1 MFQDLFYT
9 VLSLTI
15 LACFRISEPADHSEI
30 VKMADELHYKHAFL
44 EMFFKD
50 NDDSDDSDDDI
61 ITEGGIVIQEDTPQG
76 LALEHPVP
84 ERTPFEIGK
93 YVVLVCFAYFT
104 IKLSS

>member
-9 VLSLTI
+9 VLSLTV

-30 VKMADELHYKHAFL
+30 VKMADELHTPFL
-44 EMFFKD
+44 EMFLKD
-50 NDDSDDSDDDI
+50 DDVDSDDDFGVG
-61 ITEGGIVIQEDTPQG
+61 GGIVIQEDTPQG